1 MNEMQ
6 KIQELEAIQLQV
18 ARASTIADLG
28 AIKRKLGS
36 NGKAL
41 EFKVGLV
48 GWAWIIVFMVNLSL
62 IIFNMM
68 NRQPVPLY
76 AIVLFAISAV
86 FVWAVLYC
94 RKVRPNPTQLLN
106 EVEFK
111 ACCLK
116 NGVQRIQDTSSIE
129 SFLYEEFSEFNR
141 GNYSRGFTEIYQGT
155 YSSEGKA
162 KPYYVY
168 FFNWT
173 DRHEHTETT
182 TDSDGFSRDE
192 THEYFKTYY
201 RNGIVF
207 PVTTPATN
215 IWQRRALE
223 RAGRFQVAS
232 SLFNTCYNVSGL
244 SEHQLS
250 RFLKPAVVE
259 MILAFTGSLLHLA
272 YESNGK
278 GGLLISTTSNPL
290 MRQETVN
297 TSQALFSQEMPL
309 LKAAIEHAK
318 KLEFQLAVYN

>member
-1 MNEMQ
+1 MNEIQ
-6 KIQELEAIQLQV
+6 KVQELEAIQLQV
-18 ARASTIADLG
+18 AQASTIADLG

-48 GWAWIIVFMVNLSL
+48 GWVWIVMFMVNLPL
-62 IIFNMM
+62 IIFNIMK
-68 NRQPVPLY
+68 RQPVPLY

-94 RKVRPNPTQLLN
+94 RKARPNPTHLLN

-116 NGVQRIQDTSSIE
+116 NGVQRIHDTSSIE
-129 SFLYEEFSEFNR
+129 SFLFGEFSEFNR
-141 GNYSRGFTEIYQGT
+141 GNYSRGFTEIYQGS
-155 YSSEGKA
+155 YPSEGKVQ
-162 KPYYVY
+162 PYYVY

-173 DRHEHTETT
+173 DRHEYTEST
-182 TDSDGFSRDE
+182 TDSDGIFDDE
-192 THEYFKTYY
+192 KREYFKTYY

-207 PVTTPATN
+207 PVSTPAIN
-215 IWQRRALE
+215 IWQRGGLE
-223 RAGRFQVAS
+223 RAGQFQVAS
-232 SLFNTCYNVSGL
+232 ALFNTCYNVSGN
-244 SEHQLS
+244 SEHQMS

-259 MILAFTGSLLHLA
+259 MILAFTGSLLHLG

-278 GGLLISTTSNPL
+278 GGLLMSTTSNPL

-318 KLEFQLAVYN
+318 KLEFQLAAYN